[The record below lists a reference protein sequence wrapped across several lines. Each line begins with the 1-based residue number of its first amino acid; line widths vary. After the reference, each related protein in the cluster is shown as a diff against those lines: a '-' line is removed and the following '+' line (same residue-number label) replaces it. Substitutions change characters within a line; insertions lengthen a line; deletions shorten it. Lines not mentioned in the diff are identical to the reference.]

1 MKIITTLLIMITF
14 FCAEHVGVFAAER
27 PQRVKNLAAPVAA
40 PVDTPAPT
48 TTSSATIVPTTTA
61 APAILS
67 IIPAQAEPGGK
78 VMMFGSGFG
87 TRASAYLGSVEIPS
101 RVTDGRQV
109 EFSIPQQLDPGLY
122 ALFLKRSDG
131 AVSRPYNFTILPLR
145 PVLSGLSPD
154 VISSCAQGAEREVTA
169 RGQNFLETSQLV
181 FNGTVLK
188 SRYVSNDALSFGVPN
203 IAGGLHQVVVRNSPE
218 NSTVA
223 LGLIIETK
231 PEIAQVMIGSKYV
244 NYYELIIIGRNFQ
257 QNSSVYVDGQKIGG
271 QGGQDL
277 AEREKLIYVDCTKL
291 VYQRH
296 PFSPV
301 DKDFSIMVMNPGGE
315 ASQTINVTAP

>member
-1 MKIITTLLIMITF
+1 MKIITTALIMIA
-14 FCAEHVGVFAAER
+14 FCYAGLIDVSAAER
-27 PQRVKNLAAPVAA
+27 PQRVKNQTVPAA
-40 PVDTPAPT
+40 TPAP
-48 TTSSATIVPTTTA
+48 APVA

-67 IIPAQAEPGGK
+67 IIPAQAEPGSR

-87 TRASAYLGSVEIPS
+87 TQASAYLGSVEIS
-101 RVTDGRQV
+101 SKVADGKQL
-109 EFSIPQQLDPGLY
+109 EFTIPPQLDPGLY
-122 ALFLKRSDG
+122 ALYLKRSDG

-145 PVLSGLSPD
+145 PVLNGLQPD
-154 VISSCAQGAEREVTA
+154 VINSCAQGAGREVTA

-181 FNGTVLK
+181 FDGSVLK
-188 SRYVSNDALSFGVPN
+188 SRFMSAEAISFAVPQVT
-203 IAGGLHQVVVRNSPE
+203 GGLHQVVVRNAPD

-223 LGLIIETK
+223 LGLMIETK
-231 PEIAQVMIGSKYV
+231 PEITQVMIGSQYV
-244 NYYELIIIGRNFQ
+244 NYYELIILGKNFQ

-277 AEREKLIYVDCTKL
+277 AEREKLIYIDCTKL

-301 DKDFSIMVMNPGGE
+301 DKDFRIMVMNPAGE
-315 ASQTINVTAP
+315 ASQAINVTAP

>member
-1 MKIITTLLIMITF
+1 MKIITRFLIAITI
-14 FCAEHVGVFAAER
+14 FCAGRVGVFAAER
-27 PQRVKNLAAPVAA
+27 PQRVKNPAATVA
-40 PVDTPAPT
+40 VTPAP
-48 TTSSATIVPTTTA
+48 AA

-67 IIPAQAEPGGK
+67 IIPAQAEPGSK

-87 TRASAYLGSVEIPS
+87 TQASAYLGSVEIPS
-101 RVTDGRQV
+101 RVVDGRQV

-122 ALFLKRSDG
+122 ALYLKRSDG

-145 PVLSGLSPD
+145 PVLNGLTPE
-154 VISSCAQGAEREVTA
+154 VISSCAQGADREVTA

-181 FNGTVLK
+181 FDGSVLK
-188 SRYVSNDALSFGVPN
+188 SRYVSSDALIFNVPN

-223 LGLIIETK
+223 LGLMIETR
-231 PEIAQVMIGSKYV
+231 PEIAQVMIGSRYV
-244 NYYELIIIGRNFQ
+244 NYYELVIVGKNFQ
-257 QNSSVYVDGQKIGG
+257 QNSSVYVDGQRIGG
-271 QGGQDL
+271 QGDL

-296 PFSPV
+296 PYSQV
-301 DKDFSIMVMNPGGE
+301 DKDFQILVMNPGGE
-315 ASQTINVTAP
+315 ASQLINVTAP

>member
-1 MKIITTLLIMITF
+1 
-14 FCAEHVGVFAAER
+14 
-27 PQRVKNLAAPVAA
+27 VKNPAAPVA
-40 PVDTPAPT
+40 VTPAP
-48 TTSSATIVPTTTA
+48 A

-87 TRASAYLGSVEIPS
+87 SQASAYLGSIEIPS

-122 ALFLKRSDG
+122 ALYLKRSDG
-131 AVSRPYNFTILPLR
+131 TVSRPYNFTILPLR
-145 PVLSGLSPD
+145 PVLNGLSPD
-154 VISSCAQGAEREVTA
+154 VLSSCAQGADREVTA

-181 FNGTVLK
+181 FDGAVLK
-188 SRYVSNDALSFGVPN
+188 SRYVSSEALAFSVPN
-203 IAGGLHQVVVRNSPE
+203 VAGGLHQVFVRNSPE
-218 NSTVA
+218 NNTVA
-223 LGLIIETK
+223 LGLMIETR
-231 PEIAQVMIGSKYV
+231 PEIVQIMIGSQYV
-244 NYYELIIIGRNFQ
+244 NYYELVIVGRNFQ
-257 QNSSVYVDGQKIGG
+257 QNSSIYVDGQKIGG

-277 AEREKLIYVDCTKL
+277 GNRENLIYVDCTRL
-291 VYQRH
+291 VYERH

-301 DKDFSIMVMNPGGE
+301 DKDFRIMVMNPGGE